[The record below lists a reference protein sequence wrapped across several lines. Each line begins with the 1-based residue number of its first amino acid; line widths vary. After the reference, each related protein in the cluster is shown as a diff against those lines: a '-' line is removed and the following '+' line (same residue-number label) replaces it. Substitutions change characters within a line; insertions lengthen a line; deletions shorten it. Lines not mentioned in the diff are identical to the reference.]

1 MVYEIKNLLFHV
13 FMVLFLS
20 SCGSNTKENEET
32 IIESGTPVSVIS
44 PGRIGLTETIQLNA
58 TSSFLLKTPVKSLVN
73 GYLKNVVIKEGD
85 FVNKGEVLMN
95 VITKEAQSLG
105 NALSSLDTLIHFK
118 DDIAISAPG
127 SGYISLLNFQ
137 SGDYV
142 QDGEQIAL
150 ISDAKSFAFI
160 LQLPYELTPLVKT
173 NRNIKLILPD
183 SSILQGILEKP
194 MPTVDAAAQT
204 QNYLISVNTSRL
216 IPENLLVKVIFVKSS
231 KQNVQT
237 LPKEAILTDE
247 TQNNFWVMKLLND
260 TTAIKIIVKKGI
272 ETNENVEILEPL
284 FSGNDQIL
292 VSGNYGLPDTAKIHV
307 VK

>member
-1 MVYEIKNLLFHV
+1 MVPEIKNKLFYLLL
-13 FMVLFLS
+13 VLILS
-20 SCGSNTKENEET
+20 SCSSNTKESQET
-32 IIESGTPVSVIS
+32 IIEAGTPVNVIS
-44 PGRIGLTETIQLNA
+44 PGKIGLTETIQLNA

-73 GYLKNVVIKEGD
+73 GYLRNVVIKEGD
-85 FVNKGEVLMN
+85 FVHKGEVLMN

-105 NALSSLDTLIHFK
+105 NALSSIDTLIHFK
-118 DDIAISAPG
+118 NEIAISAPG
-127 SGYISLLNFQ
+127 SGYISMLNFQ

-160 LQLPYELTPLVKT
+160 LQLPYELTSLVKT
-173 NRNIKLILPD
+173 NKNIKLILPD

-204 QNYLISVNTSRL
+204 QNYIISVNTSRL
-216 IPENLLVKVIFVKSS
+216 IPENLLAKVIFVKSS

-260 TTAIKIIVKKGI
+260 TTAIKITIRKGI
-272 ETNENVEILEPL
+272 ETNENVEILEPQ
-284 FSGNDQIL
+284 FSGKDLIL
-292 VSGNYGLPDTAKIHV
+292 VSGNFGLPDTAKIHV

>member
-1 MVYEIKNLLFHV
+1 MILI
-13 FMVLFLS
+13 LS
-20 SCGSNTKENEET
+20 SCGSNTKESQET
-32 IIESGTPVSVIS
+32 IIEAGTPVNVIS
-44 PGRIGLTETIQLNA
+44 PGKIELTETIELNA

-73 GYLKNVVIKEGD
+73 GYLRNVFIKEGD

-105 NALSSLDTLIHFK
+105 NALSSIDTLIHFK
-118 DDIAISAPG
+118 NEIAISAPG
-127 SGYISLLNFQ
+127 SGYISMLNFQ

-160 LQLPYELTPLVKT
+160 LQLPYELTSLVKT
-173 NRNIKLILPD
+173 NKNIKLILPD

-204 QNYLISVNTSRL
+204 QNYIISVNTSRL
-216 IPENLLVKVIFVKSS
+216 IPENLLAKVIFVKSS

-260 TTAIKIIVKKGI
+260 TTAIKITIRKGI
-272 ETNENVEILEPL
+272 ETNENVEILEPQ
-284 FSGNDQIL
+284 FSGKDLIL

>member
-1 MVYEIKNLLFHV
+1 
-13 FMVLFLS
+13 
-20 SCGSNTKENEET
+20 
-32 IIESGTPVSVIS
+32 
-44 PGRIGLTETIQLNA
+44 
-58 TSSFLLKTPVKSLVN
+58 
-73 GYLKNVVIKEGD
+73 
-85 FVNKGEVLMN
+85 MN

-105 NALSSLDTLIHFK
+105 NALSSIDTLIHFK
-118 DDIAISAPG
+118 NEIAISAPG
-127 SGYISLLNFQ
+127 SGYISMLNFQ

-160 LQLPYELTPLVKT
+160 LQLPYELTSLVKT
-173 NRNIKLILPD
+173 NKNIKLILPD

-204 QNYLISVNTSRL
+204 QNYIISVNTSRL
-216 IPENLLVKVIFVKSS
+216 IPENLLAKVIFVKSS

-260 TTAIKIIVKKGI
+260 TTAIKITIRKGI
-272 ETNENVEILEPL
+272 ETNENVEILEPQ
-284 FSGNDQIL
+284 FSGKDLIL

>member
-1 MVYEIKNLLFHV
+1 MVHEIKNRLLY
-13 FMVLFLS
+13 VLMILILC
-20 SCGSNTKENEET
+20 SCGSNTKESQET
-32 IIESGTPVSVIS
+32 IIEAGTPVNVIS
-44 PGRIGLTETIQLNA
+44 PGKIGLTETIELNA

-73 GYLKNVVIKEGD
+73 GYLRNVFIKEGD

-105 NALSSLDTLIHFK
+105 NALSSIDTLIHFK
-118 DDIAISAPG
+118 NEIAISAPG
-127 SGYISLLNFQ
+127 SGYISLLNAQ

-160 LQLPYELTPLVKT
+160 LQLPYELTSLVKT
-173 NRNIKLILPD
+173 NKNIKLILPD

-204 QNYLISVNTSRL
+204 QNYIISVNTSRL
-216 IPENLLVKVIFVKSS
+216 IPENLLAKVIFVKSS

-260 TTAIKIIVKKGI
+260 TTAIKITIKKGI
-272 ETNENVEILEPL
+272 ETNENVEILEPQ
-284 FSGNDQIL
+284 FSGKDLIL

>member
-1 MVYEIKNLLFHV
+1 MVHEIKNRLLY
-13 FMVLFLS
+13 VLMILILS
-20 SCGSNTKENEET
+20 SCGSNTKESQET
-32 IIESGTPVSVIS
+32 IIEAGTPVNVIS
-44 PGRIGLTETIQLNA
+44 PGKIELTETIELNA

-73 GYLKNVVIKEGD
+73 GYLRNVFIKEGD

-105 NALSSLDTLIHFK
+105 NALSSIDTLIHFK
-118 DDIAISAPG
+118 NEIAISAPG
-127 SGYISLLNFQ
+127 SGYISMLNFQ

-160 LQLPYELTPLVKT
+160 LQLPYELTSLVKT
-173 NRNIKLILPD
+173 NKNIKLILPD

-204 QNYLISVNTSRL
+204 QNYIISVNTSRL
-216 IPENLLVKVIFVKSS
+216 IPENLLAKVIFVKSS

-260 TTAIKIIVKKGI
+260 TTAIKITIRKGI
-272 ETNENVEILEPL
+272 ETNENVEILEPQ
-284 FSGNDQIL
+284 FSGKDLIL